1 MIKVS
6 ESQKKASKKWDDAH
20 KERKKYIV
28 AKSHAKSFIKNLSTP
43 EDLIELTKLIEE
55 KQKNN

>member
-1 MIKVS
+1 MKKVS

-28 AKSHAKSFIKNLSTP
+28 AKSHAKSFIKNLATP
-43 EDLIELTKLIEE
+43 EDLIELTKLIEK
-55 KQKNN
+55 KQK